1 MDSGALIRRLTR
13 EIGKYPD
20 AAVAFSGGVDSSV
33 VAAIAKRACKKALA
47 VTADSP
53 LLARGEL
60 ENAKKVAK
68 EIGIGHLVLYED
80 ELANAELVE
89 NNSDR
94 CYFCKKALF
103 SKVRASIGK
112 EAAIFDGSNA
122 SEKAEHRPGMRAAK
136 EFGVVSP
143 LADAGI
149 SKKEVREI
157 AKALGLSN
165 WDKPSM
171 ACLASR
177 VPYGTR
183 ISKIKVTRIDAAED
197 ALRAIG
203 FSGVRVRDYGGLA
216 RIEISPEALSLAVE
230 KKKDIVSAL
239 KGLGYSYVTID
250 LEGYN
255 PGSMNRVL
263 KAEKTQING
272 F

>member
-1 MDSGALIRRLTR
+1 MDSGALIERLEK
-13 EIGKYPD
+13 EIGKYRD

-53 LLARGEL
+53 LLAKGEL
-60 ENAKKVAK
+60 EGAKMVAK

-80 ELANAELVE
+80 ELANAELVRNGSE
-89 NNSDR
+89 R

-103 SKVRASIGK
+103 SRIRENIWK
-112 EAAIFDGSNA
+112 EAVIFDGSNA

-136 EFGVVSP
+136 ELGVVSP

-149 SKKEVREI
+149 TKKEVREM

-165 WDKPSM
+165 WGKPSM

-177 VPYGTR
+177 VPYGTS
-183 ISKIKVTRIDAAED
+183 ISKGKIEKIDAAEE
-197 ALRAIG
+197 ALRALG
-203 FSGVRVRDYGGLA
+203 FSAVRVRDYDGLA
-216 RIEISPEALSLAVE
+216 RIELSQDEFPLAVE
-230 KKKDIVSAL
+230 KKDSVISAL
-239 KGLGYSYVTID
+239 KALGYSYVTID

-263 KAEKTQING
+263 RA
-272 F
+272 

>member
-1 MDSGALIRRLTR
+1 MDSVALVNKLTL

-47 VTADSP
+47 ITADSP
-53 LLARGEL
+53 LLAKGEL
-60 ENAKKVAK
+60 ENAKKVAG
-68 EIGIGHLVLYED
+68 EIGIGHLVLFED

-103 SKVRASIGK
+103 SKIRASVGK
-112 EAAIFDGSNA
+112 DTVIFDGSNA
-122 SEKAEHRPGMRAAK
+122 SEKGEHRPGMRAAK
-136 EFGVVSP
+136 ELDVVSP

-149 SKKEVREI
+149 TKKEVREI
-157 AKALGLSN
+157 AKELKLSN

-183 ISKIKVTRIDAAED
+183 ISKEKVTKIDAAEN
-197 ALRAIG
+197 ALRALG
-203 FSGVRVRDYGGLA
+203 FPAVRVRDYDGLA
-216 RIEISPEALSLAVE
+216 RIEIAQGSFSLAVE
-230 KKKDIVSAL
+230 KREEIVSAL
-239 KGLGYSYVTID
+239 KSLGYSYVTID

-263 KAEKTQING
+263 KAEKTQMNG